1 MPPPLTEKE
10 QKVWL
15 AKRLGLR
22 SVPLLLW
29 EHLDRAGFVH
39 EGPEVDPSEY
49 DDEADSSQY
58 LDDLLAEAQRAIHMI
73 TTWPGKEPVRP
84 RLKALKIK
92 PFLEPEEVARAEV
105 FSRYLAKLAA
115 KDRVVERFRNGALG
129 GGTLAPRDA
138 EAFLAQ
144 PAPYLMGFREFEA
157 RGIPVRGHHAA
168 VTRTRTKAK
177 ADAWIET
184 IRLSL
189 TGKGAVAKF
198 RFTVARSSTDGRWL
212 DLPFH
217 LGNRIKQLPVLD
229 GSVFA
234 ELRRVALYLE
244 DRFPWNYRDA
254 LWFIL
259 TDKTPWVQPVQH
271 TYRRRKSAA
280 FEHLELSFTVAPWVS
295 AATLSRI
302 VRAHQHALTGGNNR
316 AIEVKTLAFFSFV
329 MERRELIEKPPT
341 WLALMLEWNRT
352 KPARRYTS
360 YNNFRGDYL
369 RLREAVISPGYPFI
383 WVLPR

>member
-1 MPPPLTEKE
+1 MPLPKTEQE
-10 QKVWL
+10 LERWI
-15 AKRLGLR
+15 AKKLELQN
-22 SVPLLLW
+22 VPLSIWRYLK
-29 EHLDRAGFVH
+29 ERQIIHDGI
-39 EGPEVDPSEY
+39 ESGTSEY
-49 DDEADSSQY
+49 CYEVLRETTALLDLSQNT
-58 LDDLLAEAQRAIHMI
+58 QGR
-73 TTWPGKEPVRP
+73 EPARP
-84 RLKALKIK
+84 RKKAMKIE

-105 FSRYLAKLAA
+105 LSRYLAKLAA

-144 PAPYLMGFREFEA
+144 PAPYLLGFREFEA

-168 VTRTRTKAK
+168 VTRTRTNAK
-177 ADAWIET
+177 TDAWIEK

-198 RFTVARSSTDGRWL
+198 RFTVARSSTDGRRL

-217 LGNRIKQLPVLD
+217 LDNRIEQLPVLD

-259 TDKTPWVQPVQH
+259 TDKTPWVQPVQP
-271 TYRRRKSAA
+271 TYRRRKSAD

-316 AIEVKTLAFFSFV
+316 AIEIKTLAFFSFV

-383 WVLPR
+383 WVVPR